1 MTLALI
7 LPYLRSLTGAA
18 SLAGAKGTSRYSS
31 MKWNYHLVLPL
42 YAYSPGD
49 CGACAQDP
57 YGRVLDDPEL
67 LT

>member
-1 MTLALI
+1 
-7 LPYLRSLTGAA
+7 
-18 SLAGAKGTSRYSS
+18 